1 MATSKVYSKLQKKL
15 DGKSHVFGV
24 LSFLCIVLF
33 VASIATIPPDGI
45 DIIRER
51 KPIFFLLITLMT
63 LFFLLQKIAV
73 FQKNKE
79 SRWKIIRL
87 ISRKDSPGE
96 ESIGLNVLL
105 VATCIMLYNLIRILI
120 L

>member
-1 MATSKVYSKLQKKL
+1 MATSKIYSKLQRKL
-15 DGKSHVFGV
+15 DGKSYIFGI
-24 LSFLCIVLF
+24 LSFLCIILF
-33 VASIATIPPDGI
+33 VGSIATIPPGGV
-45 DIIRER
+45 DILRER
-51 KPIFFLLITLMT
+51 KPIIFLLITLMT

-73 FQKNKE
+73 FQKHKE
-79 SRWKIIRL
+79 SRWEIVRW

-105 VATCIMLYNLIRILI
+105 VATCIMLYNFVRTLI